1 MHKVQLNGKI
11 IFANDGTLLSD
22 IIMHSCGRVSHPC
35 GGKGLC
41 KKCLVKVNGKDELSC
56 QYRVNSDV
64 TVEAVGEGEILC
76 ETGVKQSLESCEK
89 LCLALD
95 IGTTTLALALVSAD
109 SGNIIRVTT
118 KNNPQRVLGA
128 DVMSRIGY
136 CRQNGIGAL
145 QRPLIDV
152 VNYMI
157 SELDAEGLDVF
168 VSGNATML
176 HTFVGEDCSSIG
188 VAPYTPSFLESRT
201 LSGETLGLNVLKAVT
216 LPSIHSFAGADIVAG
231 MNFVGFPREGKYNI
245 LIDLGTNAEI
255 ALFDK
260 SGVLCTSAAAGP
272 CFEGA
277 SISCGMSASDGA
289 VYAYCDGKAETVG
302 NMTAKGICG
311 TGLVDIVAELLK
323 NGTLDETGFMEA
335 ESLPIADGVEITQ
348 ADVRE
353 YQLAKSAVYSAIIT
367 LIKEKGITPDDIEK
381 VFISGGFSAKINIPN
396 AAATGLLPKTL
407 EEKCIAVN
415 NSSLL
420 GTVKY
425 ACEKND
431 LALILSNARYT
442 DLSESAEFSDLFIKN
457 MMF

>member
-1 MHKVQLNGKI
+1 MHKVRMNNSI
-11 IFANDGTLLSD
+11 AFVPDGALLSD
-22 IIMHSCGRVSHPC
+22 VIMHSGGRVSHPC

-41 KKCLVKVNGKDELSC
+41 KKCLVTVDGKDELSC
-56 QYRVNSDV
+56 QYTVHSDI
-64 TVEAVGEGEILC
+64 TVIFDEDAAVLSETGAVATAEVGEE
-76 ETGVKQSLESCEK
+76 

-95 IGTTTLALALVSAD
+95 IGTTTLALALVSVD

-118 KNNPQRVLGA
+118 KNNPQRVFGA
-128 DVMSRIGY
+128 DVMSRIEY
-136 CRQNGIGAL
+136 CRKNGIGAL
-145 QRPLIDV
+145 QRPLIDA

-188 VAPYTPSFLESRT
+188 VVPYTPSFLESRT
-201 LSGETLGLNVLKAVT
+201 LSGETLGLNVREAVT
-216 LPSIHSFAGADIVAG
+216 LPSIHSFVGADIVAG
-231 MNFVGFPREGKYNI
+231 MNFVGFPREGKYN
-245 LIDLGTNAEI
+245 LLVDLGTNAEI

-260 SGVLCTSAAAGP
+260 NSVLCTSAAAGP

-277 SISCGMSASDGA
+277 NISCGMSASDGA
-289 VYAYCDGKAETVG
+289 VYAYRSGKAETIG
-302 NMTAKGICG
+302 NMPAKGICG
-311 TGLVDIVAELLK
+311 TGIIDIVAELFK
-323 NGTLDETGFMEA
+323 NGTIDETGFMET
-335 ESLPIADGVEITQ
+335 ESFPIADGVEITQ
-348 ADVRE
+348 ADVRQ
-353 YQLAKSAVYSAIIT
+353 YQLAKSAVYSAILT
-367 LIKEKGITPDDIEK
+367 LMKEKGITPDDIEK
-381 VFISGGFSAKINIPN
+381 VFISGGFSAEINIPN
-396 AAATGLLPKTL
+396 AAATGLLPREL

-431 LALILSNARYT
+431 LAPILSNARYT
-442 DLSESAEFSDLFIKN
+442 DLSENAEFSDLFIKN